1 MPQRAK
7 ADRPLS
13 PHLQIYRPQL
23 TTALSILHRIS
34 GVALSVGLL
43 MLTWFLLALAGGPET
58 YVAFASFA
66 GSLLG
71 KIMILGWTA
80 ALCYHACSGVRHLF
94 FEQPSILERTDDI
107 VATVHDCRGDVFK
120 FVCVFKQLFVAI
132 QEALVHK
139 VMALD
144 ACERISK
151 GSVTMFCDDARI
163 RN

>member
-94 FEQPSILERTDDI
+94 FDTGSLFDI
-107 VATVHDCRGDVFK
+107 RAAYAAGYAVLGGSVL
-120 FVCVFKQLFVAI
+120 LFVIFVLAA
-132 QEALVHK
+132 Q
-139 VMALD
+139 
-144 ACERISK
+144 
-151 GSVTMFCDDARI
+151 
-163 RN
+163 